1 MDASFS
7 MTITQNIPKA
17 PKDKHDCSCPDL
29 IHYTVIAPTST
40 ATPPPPSKNVKIQYN
55 VLCNSKGIF
64 CNAL

>member
-40 ATPPPPSKNVKIQYN
+40 ATPPPPPPFKKRKNTVQCT
-55 VLCNSKGIF
+55 V
-64 CNAL
+64 

>member
-40 ATPPPPSKNVKIQYN
+40 ATPPPFKKRKNTVQCT
-55 VLCNSKGIF
+55 V
-64 CNAL
+64 